1 MPHSH
6 ATFQDAVTSNQE
18 QPPRWPR
25 VADPPAGEIQR
36 AAAGDTEA
44 FRRLVER
51 YERLVLGVA
60 YTVLGDRHAAEDAA
74 QEAFLRL
81 HRALPRYRAE
91 AAFGTWVF
99 RLAVTAALDQRRR
112 LARRAA
118 APLALPPLESLQA
131 TPEQRAEA
139 AELLVA
145 MAALSPALRAPVVL
159 REVYGYEYA
168 EIAELLGKPVGTVK
182 AAVHRGRAAL
192 LEELQRRR
200 APGGEGV

>member
-1 MPHSH
+1 
-6 ATFQDAVTSNQE
+6 VTSNLA
-18 QPPRWPR
+18 QPSHQAR
-25 VADPPAGEIQR
+25 VADPAADEIRR
-36 AAAGDTEA
+36 AAAGDMDA
-44 FRRLVER
+44 FRSIVRR
-51 YERLVLGVA
+51 HERLVFGVA
-60 YTVLGDRHAAEDAA
+60 YTVLGDRLDAEDAA

-112 LARRAA
+112 VSRRPA
-118 APLALPPLESLQA
+118 APLPRESLEA

-139 AELLVA
+139 AELLA
-145 MAALSPALRAPVVL
+145 SMAALSPALRAPLVL

-168 EIAELLGKPVGTVK
+168 EIAALLGKPTGTVK

-192 LEELQRRR
+192 LAELQRRR
-200 APGGEGV
+200 APKGEGA